1 MPSVNITTEEVQK
14 IARLSRIGITKEE
27 IEGFGDQLSSILE
40 SFRVLENIDTSNT
53 EPTGHSGSVSSVMRE
68 DEAGNP
74 SSHEEIVANAPQEE
88 NGFFRV
94 KAVLDQ

>member
-1 MPSVNITTEEVQK
+1 MSSVNISAEEVRK
-14 IARLSRIGITKEE
+14 IAQLSRIGITEEE
-27 IEGFGDQLSSILE
+27 IKGFGHQLSSILE

-53 EPTGHSGSVSSVMRE
+53 EPTGHSGSVSSIMRE
-68 DEAGNP
+68 DKADSP
-74 SSHEEIVANAPQEE
+74 SSHEDIVANAPQKE